1 MRKHKGRVK
10 VTYSLSELSPSLTNE
25 NSKMTEERKKE
36 RKQDL
41 EVGFKRDEADLKKL
55 KRVFFKVCL

>member
-10 VTYSLSELSPSLTNE
+10 VTYSLSALSPSLTNE
-25 NSKMTEERKKE
+25 NSKMTEEE

-41 EVGFKRDEADLKKL
+41 EVGFKRDEADLKSMANI
-55 KRVFFKVCL
+55 FK